1 MKLRFQVR
9 RNYDKRLEAANNKI
23 LKKKNRRHLID
34 EMTYVKWQK
43 DSYNKRAKGKVNN
56 TTSFG
61 MWINETD
68 YKICWLQ
75 CALKFAFLNIFYY
88 LLRLIHSLTIRSV
101 KTIVL
106 VSGLLIAALIIFMP
120 QMAYGYT
127 VYLNGSEV
135 GVVKE
140 PQIFEEALNIIEND
154 MSQWYDIGDL
164 YYEQTVVYT
173 KAPITK
179 IGSTMNTEEC
189 KRAVY
194 ENGFELYVNGVI
206 VLVDGKELACVGSK
220 EDGEAVIK
228 ELTMQYSATT
238 DNEILIGEAEI
249 NQDITME
256 EKIIPLSQVK
266 TVDGVVANVFGEED
280 TDDAVSEAIAAD
292 SADAKSV
299 SELEDENKVM
309 TAFSIDKDKFKTNQ
323 ASSSK
328 PIVTIKT
335 KKEVTFTEDVEYG
348 TKYQYDDS
356 MFEGAERTVSEG
368 VNGQEEI
375 TAIITY
381 VNGKESDREVLS
393 AERIKDPVDEV
404 VAIGTMALPAAAS
417 TGNFLIPAS
426 GVVSAINK
434 PGSHAGGKAV
444 DIANKVGTPI
454 YASDS
459 GIVAMVGWNGGY
471 GKCVIIKHADGYSTL
486 YGHLSSYNVSVGK
499 TVSQGQ
505 VIGSMGSTGN
515 STGPHLHF
523 AIRYNGNALPVKNFF
538 SFLQVGRRVTA
549 LQ

>member
-43 DSYNKRAKGKVNN
+43 DSYNKKAKGKVSN

-61 MWINETD
+61 MWVNETD

-75 CALKFAFLNIFYY
+75 CAIKFAFLNIFYY
-88 LLRLIHSLTIRSV
+88 LSRLIHSLTIRST
-101 KTIVL
+101 KTVVL
-106 VSGLLIAALIIFMP
+106 ASALLIAALIIFMP

-135 GVVKE
+135 GVVKD
-140 PQIFEEALNIIEND
+140 PQVFEEALNTIEND

-179 IGSTMNTEEC
+179 IGSTMNAEEC

-194 ENGFELYVNGVI
+194 ENGFELYVNGVVI
-206 VLVDGKELACVGSK
+206 LVDGKELACVGSK
-220 EDGEAVIK
+220 EDGEEVIK

-238 DNEILIGEAEI
+238 DNETLVGEAEI

-256 EKIIPLSQVK
+256 EKIIPLSQVE
-266 TVDGVVANVFGEED
+266 TVDGVVASVFGED
-280 TDDAVSEAIAAD
+280 NSDDAVSEAIAAD

-299 SELEDENKVM
+299 SELEDESKVM
-309 TAFSIDKDKFKTNQ
+309 TAFSIDKDKFKTSQ

-348 TKYQYDDS
+348 TTYKYDDS
-356 MFEGAERTVSEG
+356 MFEGAERIVSEG

-381 VNGKESDREVLS
+381 VNGKETSREVLS
-393 AERIKDPVDEV
+393 AERIKDPVDEI
-404 VAIGTMALPAAAS
+404 VAIGTMALPAASS
-417 TGNFLIPAS
+417 TGSFLIPTS

-471 GKCVIIKHADGYSTL
+471 GKCIIIKHADGYSTL
-486 YGHLSSYNVSVGK
+486 YGHLSSYSVSVGD

-505 VIGSMGSTGN
+505 MIGSMGSTGN